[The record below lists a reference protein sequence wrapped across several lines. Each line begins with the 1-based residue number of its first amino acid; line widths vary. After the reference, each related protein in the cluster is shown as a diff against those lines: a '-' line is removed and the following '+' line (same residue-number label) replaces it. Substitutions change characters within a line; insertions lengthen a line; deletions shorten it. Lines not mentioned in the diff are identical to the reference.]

1 MNSKPRSTV
10 PKYVAS
16 PMDRILLTSR
26 LINPILLT
34 DSLSNRSQ
42 SIGQQ
47 FNRLVSIVISKDAWL
62 DIQNRWKYLISIK
75 KQNPLYII
83 FQTHD
88 TTNCKN
94 ITCFLFHLSKYYSI
108 SKYTQHEICI
118 SCFNLAFLRIQR
130 NLQYI
135 FHFLPILGGYR

>member
-1 MNSKPRSTV
+1 MVTIVYYYRRFSYQDAFKSLYSVDIFAKYINYEFETRLTV

-47 FNRLVSIVISKDAWL
+47 FNRLVSIVISKDA
-62 DIQNRWKYLISIK
+62 
-75 KQNPLYII
+75 
-83 FQTHD
+83 
-88 TTNCKN
+88 
-94 ITCFLFHLSKYYSI
+94 
-108 SKYTQHEICI
+108 
-118 SCFNLAFLRIQR
+118 
-130 NLQYI
+130 
-135 FHFLPILGGYR
+135 